1 MKYDKYMDDNI
12 YTSDDEDMDETTSN
26 IEIKGGLLGLI
37 RTTQRNYINLTN
49 IADNKAQILISINS
63 LMLTI
68 LIPIILANYEIIV
81 DKKFYLPLAVFAT
94 TCLLTILFSAMVLT
108 PFNGNKQKNEVKKNN
123 AKRSPFFFTGYAD
136 LTLDEYKTLFKE
148 TVATKERT
156 NQIIVSDLYYFGV
169 NLSAKYLL
177 VKRSYQVF
185 NTGMLV
191 SFIVFLLTVLLQ

>member
-1 MKYDKYMDDNI
+1 MDDNI